1 MKAAWRAQALAEGVA
16 EEVILARYMKAM
28 GAALGSPSEPQDV
41 VAMVMFLVGDGGAAI
56 TGQELIIDG
65 GVIV

>member
-1 MKAAWRAQALAEGVA
+1 
-16 EEVILARYMKAM
+16 MKAM
-28 GAALGSPSEPQDV
+28 GAALGQPSEPQDV
-41 VAMVMFLVGDGGAAI
+41 VAMVMFLVGDGGGAI

>member
-1 MKAAWRAQALAEGVA
+1 
-16 EEVILARYMKAM
+16 
-28 GAALGSPSEPQDV
+28 
-41 VAMVMFLVGDGGAAI
+41 MVMFLVGDGGAAI